1 MIGSDRRST
10 IRTTNQRWV
19 RIKPC
24 PIGTDSR
31 LNLFQAINCLDFGEL
46 SRVATIILVPPGQ
59 SPTTPFGT
67 KPDKPLRD
75 ELETHPAAARR
86 PLRIPNPLGGCNSD
100 LAQYSITPSLR
111 VAASEDSLPRRR
123 LGEGGRTR
131 TAARLSSPKSCP
143 TKLVFCRLQ
152 TPMASEAGKT
162 RRLVSTFNPLR
173 GCNSG
178 KALLIG
184 LTRLFC
190 KQQRSSAW

>member
-86 PLRIPNPLGGCNSD
+86 PLPIPNPLGGGNSD
-100 LAQYSITPSLR
+100 LAQYSITPPLR
-111 VAASEDSLPRRR
+111 VAAAEHSLPP
-123 LGEGGRTR
+123 RT
-131 TAARLSSPKSCP
+131 TC
-143 TKLVFCRLQ
+143 
-152 TPMASEAGKT
+152 G
-162 RRLVSTFNPLR
+162 
-173 GCNSG
+173 SG
-178 KALLIG
+178 KI
-184 LTRLFC
+184 
-190 KQQRSSAW
+190 RSSASSRLDEFLPLKIV